1 MDIQKSYEI
10 AKNIYFASE
19 DKKVC
24 ETLEAVFPQLKEQTD
39 ERILKAI
46 IEFFELQDDN
56 TTYSF
61 IPKKDILDWLYRQ
74 ADKKSVDNMS
84 ASELMDLAVEKW
96 RKNF

>member
-24 ETLEAVFPQLKEQTD
+24 KALETVFPQLKKQTD
-39 ERILKAI
+39 ERIRKAI
-46 IEFFELQDDN
+46 IDFFELQDDN

-74 ADKKSVDNMS
+74 GEKSVDNMS
-84 ASELMDLAVEKW
+84 ASELMDLAVEKCF
-96 RKNF
+96 KNI